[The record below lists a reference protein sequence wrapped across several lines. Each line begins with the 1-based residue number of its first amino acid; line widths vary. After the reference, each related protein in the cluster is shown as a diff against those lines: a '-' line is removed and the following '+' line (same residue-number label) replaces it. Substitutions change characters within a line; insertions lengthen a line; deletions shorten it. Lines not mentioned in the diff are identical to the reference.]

1 MKTFVKVIEEKYEIQ
16 GKTTHCYLSCS
27 LIPPSPLTSAT
38 ISKIQRRF
46 KYFNY
51 NPDESPYFKFCVK
64 ASATCMKGDRYDA
77 SLGKHIANSKARAK
91 MFNVAYRIWR
101 IVKDSL
107 YDEAAQYN
115 YIKNKCWDANLSE
128 SLHADIL
135 GL

>member
-1 MKTFVKVIEEKYEIQ
+1 MKTFVKVIKEEYEIQ
-16 GKTTHCYLSCS
+16 GKTTHCCLFCQ
-27 LIPPSPLTSAT
+27 LIPPSPLTSTT
-38 ISKIQRRF
+38 ISKIQKRF
-46 KYFNY
+46 RYF
-51 NPDESPYFKFCVK
+51 DLDDSPYFKFCVK
-64 ASATCMKGDRYDA
+64 ASTTCMKGDRYDA

-91 MFNVAYRIWR
+91 MFYVAYRIWR
-101 IVKDSL
+101 IVKNSL

>member
-1 MKTFVKVIEEKYEIQ
+1 MKTFVKVIKEEYEIQ
-16 GKTTHCYLSCS
+16 GKTTHCCLFCQ
-27 LIPPSPLTSAT
+27 LIPPSPLTSTT
-38 ISKIQRRF
+38 ISKIQKRF
-46 KYFNY
+46 RYFD
-51 NPDESPYFKFCVK
+51 PDDSPYFKFCVK
-64 ASATCMKGDRYDA
+64 ASTTCMKGDRYDA

-91 MFNVAYRIWR
+91 MFYVAYRIWG

-107 YDEAAQYN
+107 YDEAAQYD

>member
-1 MKTFVKVIEEKYEIQ
+1 MKTFVKVIKEEYEIQ
-16 GKTTHCYLSCS
+16 GKTTHCCLFCQ
-27 LIPPSPLTSAT
+27 LIPPSPLTSTT
-38 ISKIQRRF
+38 ISKIQKRF
-46 KYFNY
+46 RYFD
-51 NPDESPYFKFCVK
+51 PDDSPYFKFCVK

-115 YIKNKCWDANLSE
+115 YIKNNCWDANLSE
-128 SLHADIL
+128 FLHADIL

>member
-1 MKTFVKVIEEKYEIQ
+1 MKTFVKVIEEEYVVQ
-16 GKTTHCYLSCS
+16 GKTTHCRLFCQ
-27 LIPPSPLTSAT
+27 LMPPSPFTSTT

-46 KYFNY
+46 RYFD
-51 NPDESPYFKFCVK
+51 PGDSPYFKFCVK

-77 SLGKHIANSKARAK
+77 SLGKNIANSKARAK

>member
-1 MKTFVKVIEEKYEIQ
+1 MKTFVKVIKEEYEIQ
-16 GKTTHCYLSCS
+16 GKTTHCCLFCQ
-27 LIPPSPLTSAT
+27 LIPPSPLTSTT
-38 ISKIQRRF
+38 ISKIQKRF
-46 KYFNY
+46 RYFD
-51 NPDESPYFKFCVK
+51 PDDSPYFKFCVK
-64 ASATCMKGDRYDA
+64 ASTTCMKGDRYDA
-77 SLGKHIANSKARAK
+77 SLGKNIANRKARAK

-128 SLHADIL
+128 FLHADIL

>member
-1 MKTFVKVIEEKYEIQ
+1 MKTFVKVIKEEYEIQ
-16 GKTTHCYLSCS
+16 GKTTHCCLFCQ
-27 LIPPSPLTSAT
+27 LIPPSPLTSTT
-38 ISKIQRRF
+38 ISKIQKRF
-46 KYFNY
+46 RYFD
-51 NPDESPYFKFCVK
+51 PDDSPYFKFCVK
-64 ASATCMKGDRYDA
+64 ASTTCMKGDRYDA

-91 MFNVAYRIWR
+91 MFYVAYRIWG
-101 IVKDSL
+101 IIKDSL

>member
-1 MKTFVKVIEEKYEIQ
+1 MKTFVKVIKEEYEIQ
-16 GKTTHCYLSCS
+16 GKTTHCCLFCQ
-27 LIPPSPLTSAT
+27 LIPPSPLTSTT
-38 ISKIQRRF
+38 ISKIQKRF
-46 KYFNY
+46 RYFD
-51 NPDESPYFKFCVK
+51 PDDSPYFKFCVK
-64 ASATCMKGDRYDA
+64 ASTTCMKGDRYDA

-107 YDEAAQYN
+107 YDEAAQYD

-128 SLHADIL
+128 FLHADIL

>member
-1 MKTFVKVIEEKYEIQ
+1 MKTFVKVIKEEYEIQ
-16 GKTTHCYLSCS
+16 GKTTHCCLFCQ
-27 LIPPSPLTSAT
+27 LIPPSPLTSTT
-38 ISKIQRRF
+38 ISKIQKRF
-46 KYFNY
+46 RYFD
-51 NPDESPYFKFCVK
+51 PDDSPYFKFCVK

-77 SLGKHIANSKARAK
+77 SLGKNIANSKARAK
-91 MFNVAYRIWR
+91 MFYVAYRIWR
-101 IVKDSL
+101 IIKNSL

>member
-1 MKTFVKVIEEKYEIQ
+1 MKTFVKVIKEEYEIQ
-16 GKTTHCYLSCS
+16 GKTTHCCLFCQ
-27 LIPPSPLTSAT
+27 LIPPSPLTSTT
-38 ISKIQRRF
+38 ISKIQKRF
-46 KYFNY
+46 RYFD
-51 NPDESPYFKFCVK
+51 PDDSPYFKFYVK

-91 MFNVAYRIWR
+91 MFNVAYRIWG
-101 IVKDSL
+101 IIKDSL

>member
-1 MKTFVKVIEEKYEIQ
+1 MKTFVKVIKEEYEIQ
-16 GKTTHCYLSCS
+16 GKTTHCCLFCQ
-27 LIPPSPLTSAT
+27 LIPPSPLTSTT
-38 ISKIQRRF
+38 INKIQKRF
-46 KYFNY
+46 RYFD
-51 NPDESPYFKFCVK
+51 PDDSPYFKFCVK
-64 ASATCMKGDRYDA
+64 ASTTCMKGDRYDA

-91 MFNVAYRIWR
+91 MFYVAYRIWR

>member
-1 MKTFVKVIEEKYEIQ
+1 MKTFVKVIKEEYEIQ
-16 GKTTHCYLSCS
+16 GKTTHCCLFCQ
-27 LIPPSPLTSAT
+27 LIPPSPLTSTT
-38 ISKIQRRF
+38 ISKIQKRF
-46 KYFNY
+46 RYFD
-51 NPDESPYFKFCVK
+51 PDDSPYFKFCVK
-64 ASATCMKGDRYDA
+64 ASTTCMKGDRYDA

-91 MFNVAYRIWR
+91 MFYVAYRIWR
-101 IVKDSL
+101 IVKNSL

>member
-1 MKTFVKVIEEKYEIQ
+1 MKTFVKVIEEKYEVQ
-16 GKTTHCYLSCS
+16 GKTTHCCLFCQ
-27 LIPPSPLTSAT
+27 LIPPSPLTSTT
-38 ISKIQRRF
+38 ISKIQKRF
-46 KYFNY
+46 RYFN
-51 NPDESPYFKFCVK
+51 PDDSPYFKFYVK

>member
-1 MKTFVKVIEEKYEIQ
+1 MKTFVKVIKEEYEIQ
-16 GKTTHCYLSCS
+16 GKTTHCCLFCQ
-27 LIPPSPLTSAT
+27 LIPPSPLTSTT
-38 ISKIQRRF
+38 ISKIQKRF
-46 KYFNY
+46 RYFD
-51 NPDESPYFKFCVK
+51 PDDSPYFKFCVK

-91 MFNVAYRIWR
+91 MFYVAYRIWG

-107 YDEAAQYN
+107 YDEAAQYD

-128 SLHADIL
+128 FLHADIL

>member
-1 MKTFVKVIEEKYEIQ
+1 MKTFVKVIKEEYEIQ
-16 GKTTHCYLSCS
+16 GKTTHCCLFCQ
-27 LIPPSPLTSAT
+27 LIPPSPLTSTT
-38 ISKIQRRF
+38 INKIQKRF
-46 KYFNY
+46 RYFD
-51 NPDESPYFKFCVK
+51 PDDSPYFKFCVK
-64 ASATCMKGDRYDA
+64 ASTTCMKGDRYDA

-91 MFNVAYRIWR
+91 MFYVAYRIWR
-101 IVKDSL
+101 IVKNSL

>member
-1 MKTFVKVIEEKYEIQ
+1 MKTFVKVIKEEYEIQ
-16 GKTTHCYLSCS
+16 GKTTHCCLFCQ
-27 LIPPSPLTSAT
+27 LIPPSPLTSTT
-38 ISKIQRRF
+38 ISKIQKRF
-46 KYFNY
+46 RYFD
-51 NPDESPYFKFCVK
+51 PDDSPYFKFCVK
-64 ASATCMKGDRYDA
+64 TSTTCMKGDRYDA

-91 MFNVAYRIWR
+91 MFYVAYRIWR
-101 IVKDSL
+101 IVKNSL

>member
-1 MKTFVKVIEEKYEIQ
+1 MKTFVKVIKEEYEIQ
-16 GKTTHCYLSCS
+16 GKTTHCCLFCQ
-27 LIPPSPLTSAT
+27 LIPPSPLTSTT
-38 ISKIQRRF
+38 INKIQKRF
-46 KYFNY
+46 RYFD
-51 NPDESPYFKFCVK
+51 PDDSPYFKFCVK

-91 MFNVAYRIWR
+91 MFYVAYRIWR

-128 SLHADIL
+128 SLHTDIL

>member
-1 MKTFVKVIEEKYEIQ
+1 MKTFVKVIKEEYEIQ
-16 GKTTHCYLSCS
+16 GKTTHCCLFCQ
-27 LIPPSPLTSAT
+27 LIPPSPLTSTT
-38 ISKIQRRF
+38 ISKIQKRF
-46 KYFNY
+46 RYFD
-51 NPDESPYFKFCVK
+51 PDDSPYFKFCVK

-77 SLGKHIANSKARAK
+77 SLGKNIANSKARAK
-91 MFNVAYRIWR
+91 MFYVAYRIWG

-107 YDEAAQYN
+107 YDEAAQYD

>member
-1 MKTFVKVIEEKYEIQ
+1 MKTFVKVIKEEYEIQ
-16 GKTTHCYLSCS
+16 GKTTHCCLFCQ
-27 LIPPSPLTSAT
+27 LIPPSPLTSTT
-38 ISKIQRRF
+38 ISKIQKRF
-46 KYFNY
+46 RYFD
-51 NPDESPYFKFCVK
+51 PDDSPYFKFCVK
-64 ASATCMKGDRYDA
+64 ASTTCMKGDRYDV

-91 MFNVAYRIWR
+91 MFYVAYRIWR
-101 IVKDSL
+101 IVKNSL

>member
-1 MKTFVKVIEEKYEIQ
+1 MKTFVKVIKEEYEIQ
-16 GKTTHCYLSCS
+16 GKTTYCCLFCQ
-27 LIPPSPLTSAT
+27 LIPPSPLTSTT
-38 ISKIQRRF
+38 ISKIQKRF
-46 KYFNY
+46 RYFD
-51 NPDESPYFKFCVK
+51 PDDSPYFKFCVK
-64 ASATCMKGDRYDA
+64 ASTTCMKGDRYDA

-91 MFNVAYRIWR
+91 MFYVAYRIWR
-101 IVKDSL
+101 IVKNSL

>member
-1 MKTFVKVIEEKYEIQ
+1 MKTFVKVIKEEYEIQ
-16 GKTTHCYLSCS
+16 GKTTHCRLFCQ
-27 LIPPSPLTSAT
+27 LMPPSPLTSTT
-38 ISKIQRRF
+38 ISKIQKRF
-46 KYFNY
+46 RYFD
-51 NPDESPYFKFCVK
+51 PDDSPYFKFCVK
-64 ASATCMKGDRYDA
+64 ASTTCMKGDRYDA

-91 MFNVAYRIWR
+91 MFYVAYRIWR
-101 IVKDSL
+101 IVKNSL

>member
-1 MKTFVKVIEEKYEIQ
+1 MKTFVKVIKEEYEIQ
-16 GKTTHCYLSCS
+16 GKTTHCCLFCQ
-27 LIPPSPLTSAT
+27 LIPPSPLTSTT
-38 ISKIQRRF
+38 ISKIQKRF
-46 KYFNY
+46 RYFD
-51 NPDESPYFKFCVK
+51 PDDSPYFKFCVK
-64 ASATCMKGDRYDA
+64 ASTTCMKGDRYDA

-91 MFNVAYRIWR
+91 MFYVAYRIWG

>member
-1 MKTFVKVIEEKYEIQ
+1 MKTFVKVIKEEYEIQ
-16 GKTTHCYLSCS
+16 GKTTHCCLFCQ
-27 LIPPSPLTSAT
+27 LIPPSPLTSTT
-38 ISKIQRRF
+38 ISKIQKRF
-46 KYFNY
+46 RYFD
-51 NPDESPYFKFCVK
+51 PDDSPYFKFCVK

-77 SLGKHIANSKARAK
+77 SLGKNIANSKARAK
-91 MFNVAYRIWR
+91 MFYVAYRIWG

-107 YDEAAQYN
+107 HDEAAQYD

>member
-1 MKTFVKVIEEKYEIQ
+1 MKTFVKVIKEEYEIQ
-16 GKTTHCYLSCS
+16 GKTTHCCLFCQ
-27 LIPPSPLTSAT
+27 LIPPSPLTSTT
-38 ISKIQRRF
+38 ISKIQKRF
-46 KYFNY
+46 RYFD
-51 NPDESPYFKFCVK
+51 PDDSPYFKFCVK
-64 ASATCMKGDRYDA
+64 ASTTCMKGDRYDA

-91 MFNVAYRIWR
+91 MFYVAYRIWR
-101 IVKDSL
+101 IIKNSL

>member
-1 MKTFVKVIEEKYEIQ
+1 MKTFVKVIEEEYVVE
-16 GKTTHCYLSCS
+16 GKTTHCCLSCQ
-27 LIPPSPLTSAT
+27 LIPPLPLTSTT
-38 ISKIQRRF
+38 ISKIQKRF
-46 KYFNY
+46 RYF
-51 NPDESPYFKFCVK
+51 NPDEYPYFKFCVK

>member
-1 MKTFVKVIEEKYEIQ
+1 MKTVVKVIKEDYEIQ
-16 GKTTHCYLSCS
+16 GKTTHCCLFCQ
-27 LIPPSPLTSAT
+27 LIPPSPLTSTT
-38 ISKIQRRF
+38 ISKIQKRF
-46 KYFNY
+46 RYFD
-51 NPDESPYFKFCVK
+51 PDDSPYFKFCVK
-64 ASATCMKGDRYDA
+64 ASTTCMKGDRYDA

-107 YDEAAQYN
+107 YDEAAQYD

-128 SLHADIL
+128 FLHADIL